1 MNFLMPHSPT
11 EDIKIKKDGI
21 LSSLNFVLKDMCKVK
36 DFKTSCGNPDFY
48 SKCEI
53 AKNHAPFLYDL
64 LNNGATLKGITICD
78 EFFYSLIGENGHY
91 GTPDNLNAPGCVP
104 GGSSSGSAAAL
115 TTNLYDFSIGSDTGG
130 SVRIPASFCG
140 LFGIRPTHNRIN
152 TDDVFPMAP
161 SFDTIGWFAKDIQMF
176 KKVGEVLLKNSD
188 KSAANFVEFVI
199 ADDLLELA
207 DLDVQYA
214 FKTFFKDKIT
224 SIKKIRLSKI
234 DKVEI
239 ADNFRILQGNE
250 VKENV
255 IPWINQNNPYIS
267 PEINSRIEMA
277 SKITADEVKK
287 ANGFRANLIKEIENS
302 LPEGLIALFPTAPFS
317 APICGQDDASLGS
330 YRKRL
335 MELTSTA
342 GMTSR
347 PQISLPY
354 LKVQNKPVGI
364 SLLGWKYSDEILLN
378 RITDILE
385 E

>member
-1 MNFLMPHSPT
+1 MNFLMPHSPA

-21 LSSLNFVLKDMCKVK
+21 LNDLNFVLKDMCKVK

-53 AKNHAPFLYDL
+53 AENHAPFLYEL

-91 GTPDNLNAPGCVP
+91 GTPNNLNAPGCVP

-140 LFGIRPTHNRIN
+140 LFGIRPTHDRIN

-161 SFDTIGWFAKDIQMF
+161 SFDTIGWFAKDIQIF
-176 KKVGEVLLKNSD
+176 QKIGEVLLKNTN
-188 KSAANFVEFVI
+188 KPTANFIEFVI
-199 ADDLLELA
+199 AEDLLELA
-207 DLDVQYA
+207 DLDVQNE
-214 FKTFFKDKIT
+214 FKIFFKDKIT
-224 SIKKIRLSKI
+224 NIKKIRLSKF
-234 DKVEI
+234 DKAEI

-267 PEINSRIEMA
+267 PEINSRMEMA
-277 SKITADEVKK
+277 SKITADEVKT
-287 ANGFRANLIKEIENS
+287 ANSFRTNLINEIETS
-302 LPEGLIALFPTAPFS
+302 LPKGLIALFPTAPFS
-317 APICGQDDASLGS
+317 VPVCGQDNESLGS

-335 MELTSTA
+335 MELTSIA

-347 PQISLPY
+347 PQISIPY
-354 LKVQNKPVGI
+354 LKIENKPVGI

-378 RITDILE
+378 KITDI
-385 E
+385 